1 MLKNLSYLFCFIL
14 DKWYICIILYN
25 FRFNLLRIKILK
37 SEEKEMND
45 FNVTIDAVEKQI
57 ASTKNDVVVKNN
69 NSNFDEKNYLNT
81 RLQKGIDNK
90 KVKIRILPVSETE
103 HGLFVEIKTHS
114 LKVDSKIS
122 ESGFKNFVCINN
134 TSLPTYDKSKPCPL
148 CSKMFELFKTAKAL
162 KNEGKIA
169 EAQTL
174 YDRAKMLQTKT
185 TYIIRV
191 IDRNNEADGPK
202 FWKFNKNYKGD
213 GILDKLMTLFENRRA
228 EHLENEGKD
237 DYNIFDL
244 NNGLDIVLTIKRQ
257 YDKEGNELPPSINV
271 DAETKE
277 KPLSNDPEQVR
288 KWVTDSKKWYDV
300 YAVKSPEYLSIIA
313 DDKIPSKDE
322 SGNWVGQEKGKKENS
337 LDTIKQESQNILE
350 QQVVTTTTPNEVVTV
365 VNTAVNSSDEEDE
378 LPF

>member
-1 MLKNLSYLFCFIL
+1 
-14 DKWYICIILYN
+14 
-25 FRFNLLRIKILK
+25 
-37 SEEKEMND
+37 MNE

-57 ASTKNDVVVKNN
+57 ANTKNDVIVKNN
-69 NSNFDEKNYLNT
+69 NSSFNEKNYLDT

-90 KVKIRILPVSETE
+90 KVKIRILPVSETD

-122 ESGFKNFVCINN
+122 ESGFKNFVCLNN
-134 TSLPTYDKSKPCPL
+134 PSLPDYDNSKKCPL
-148 CSKMFELFKTAKAL
+148 CTKMFELFKSAKVL

-191 IDRNNEADGPK
+191 IDRNHEDDGPK
-202 FWKFNKNYKGD
+202 FWKFNKNYKGN
-213 GILDKLMTLFENRRA
+213 GILDRLMTLFENRRA

-277 KPLSNDPEQVR
+277 KPLSNDPEQVK

-300 YAVKSPEYLSIIA
+300 YSVKTPDYLSIIA
-313 DDKIPSKDE
+313 DDKIPFKDE
-322 SGNWVGQEKGKKENS
+322 NGNWIGQDKTKRENTIDVVKKE
-337 LDTIKQESQNILE
+337 SQGLLE
-350 QQVVTTTTPNEVVTV
+350 QYVVTKPIQTEVVTV
-365 VNTAVNSSDEEDE
+365 TNNTVTSDEDDD